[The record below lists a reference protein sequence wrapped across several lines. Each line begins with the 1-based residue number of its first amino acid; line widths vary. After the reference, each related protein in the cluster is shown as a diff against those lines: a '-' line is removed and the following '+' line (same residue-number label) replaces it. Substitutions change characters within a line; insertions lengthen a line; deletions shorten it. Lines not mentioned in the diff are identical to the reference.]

1 MKKSFII
8 MVIALPL
15 ILCTANAPIAAADYP
30 IKPITL
36 INPFPPGGALDVV
49 SRIFAPVAG
58 ELLGQPMV
66 VANKAGAMGLTG
78 GIAGSQAAPDGYT
91 LTVGST
97 AMTGT
102 IEWEIMEG
110 RKPPITR
117 DDFISIA
124 CLTRSPALIIVAED
138 HPWKNLADLIKDCK
152 AKPDHYA
159 FSSSG
164 PYGMSHLPA
173 EILMKTTGLK
183 CRHVSYKGGGPSLT
197 AVVAKHVDFSTQW
210 PSNSISF
217 VHGKRL
223 RVLAVMSDQR
233 LKSIPDVPTAKE
245 LGIDVEYYAWVGI
258 LAPLKTPMDV
268 IKKLREVSA
277 KVVKEKSFVD
287 AITKTGDE
295 VHYMSGD
302 ELMKF
307 WENESKN
314 LAKLFE
320 KLSKEKGSSK

>member
-1 MKKSFII
+1 MKNALSII
-8 MVIALPL
+8 VMALPL
-15 ILCTANAPIAAADYP
+15 ILCPANAPVAAADYP
-30 IKPITL
+30 IKSIIL

-66 VANKAGAMGLTG
+66 VVNKSGAMGLTG
-78 GIAGSQAAPDGYT
+78 GMAGSQAAPDGYT

-110 RKPPITR
+110 RKPPFTR
-117 DDFISIA
+117 HDFIPIA
-124 CLTRSPALIIVAED
+124 CLTRSPALVTVSYN

-152 AKPDHYA
+152 AKPNHYA

-183 CRHVSYKGGGPSLT
+183 CRHVSYKGGGPALT
-197 AVVAKHVDFSTQW
+197 AVVAQHVDFSTQW

-217 VHGKRL
+217 VHGNKL

-258 LAPLKTPMDV
+258 LAPLKTPMDIV
-268 IKKLREVSA
+268 KKLGEVAA

-287 AITKTGDE
+287 AIKKTGDE

-302 ELMKF
+302 ELAKF
-307 WENESKN
+307 WDNESKN

-320 KLSKEKGSSK
+320 TLSKEKGSSK

>member
-1 MKKSFII
+1 MKKSFIV
-8 MVIALPL
+8 MGIALSL
-15 ILCTANAPIAAADYP
+15 ILCTGNAPVVAADYP

-66 VANKAGAMGLTG
+66 VVNKAGAMGLTG
-78 GIAGSQAAPDGYT
+78 GIAGSQATPDGYT

-102 IEWEIMEG
+102 IEWEIWEG

-117 DDFISIA
+117 HDFISIA
-124 CLTRSPALIIVAED
+124 GLTRSPAVVIVAYD
-138 HPWKNLADLIKDCK
+138 HPWKNLSDLIKDCK

-173 EILMKTTGLK
+173 EILTKTTGLK
-183 CRHVSYKGGGPSLT
+183 CRHVSYKGGGPSVT
-197 AVVAKHVDFSTQW
+197 AVLAKHVDFSTQW

-217 VHGKRL
+217 VQGKKL
-223 RVLAVMSDQR
+223 RALAVLSDQR

-245 LGIDVEYYAWVGI
+245 LGVDVEYYSWVGI

-268 IKKLREVSA
+268 VKKLREVSA
-277 KVVKEKSFVD
+277 KVVKEKRFVD
-287 AITKTGDE
+287 AINKTGDE
-295 VHYMSGD
+295 VHYLSGD
-302 ELMKF
+302 DLAKF
-307 WENESKN
+307 WDKESKS

-320 KLSKEKGSSK
+320 TLTKEKGSSK